1 MKPILLVIFLL
12 ACQTEPRT
20 EPAPTAG
27 IAQADAKSDSTPDAP
42 KVEEKSDEDTP
53 IAEPTDDKED
63 AQNAPAT
70 DNDKETKTT
79 DAARPEQRLFVGYD
93 QDGKKGSLPM
103 ICAMCKRMRTEPERQ
118 FVTACT
124 AQGGKT
130 QSCGCLK
137 ILCSVK
143 VK

>member
-12 ACQTEPRT
+12 ACQTGPRT
-20 EPAPTAG
+20 EPAPTAD
-27 IAQADAKSDSTPDAP
+27 IAQADAKSDSIPDAP
-42 KVEEKSDEDTP
+42 KGKEKSDEDPP
-53 IAEPTDDKED
+53 IDEPTDDTED

-70 DNDKETKTT
+70 GDDKQTKTT
-79 DAARPEQRLFVGYD
+79 DAVRPEQRLFVGYD
-93 QDGKKGSLPM
+93 ETGKKGSLPM
-103 ICAMCKRMRTEPERQ
+103 ICAMCKRMRTATERQ